1 MAQNE
6 CIFQAFPQMDAPP
19 VAEPARDGIRYGPA
33 QIAVARHNW
42 LVNETEEQRRDFLRF
57 VSHCCAGRHCPSSD
71 TVSGPKLEEGT
82 RLRASDRDYI
92 VSRSGW
98 RRVDLEAFV
107 SAKPQKSQLYVPR
120 KAKRDRAA
128 EWRARDDAFAAQAAS
143 QGGGDQRRVESSCA

>member
-1 MAQNE
+1 MIPE
-6 CIFQAFPQMDAPP
+6 CVFQAFRQTTQPP
-19 VAEPARDGIRYGPA
+19 TRSAQASPA

-57 VSHCCAGRHCPSSD
+57 VSHCLTKRHCPTSD

-98 RRVDLEAFV
+98 RRVDLTAFV
-107 SAKPQKSQLYVPR
+107 SAKPQKSQLYVAR
-120 KAKRDRAA
+120 RAKRDRAA
-128 EWRARDDAFAAQAAS
+128 EWRAKAVAFAAQAAS
-143 QGGGDQRRVESSCA
+143 QGGGGPRRVESSCA